1 MAMGNK
7 MVKGF
12 IFGAAAGAAVG
23 LMVAPKSGKETREI
37 LRHRAGKVQHR
48 AGEAFGTLRN
58 KIGPNHASS

>member
-37 LRHRAGKVQHR
+37 LQHR